1 MCGLLFW
8 GFWWIVP
15 LIGFAMCIAFMAF
28 RALGAR
34 GGFMCMGG
42 RHTTPTITSQNA
54 DGKP

>member
-1 MCGLLFW
+1 MCGPLFW

-42 RHTTPTITSQNA
+42 RHTTPNDHIAERGQ
-54 DGKP
+54 